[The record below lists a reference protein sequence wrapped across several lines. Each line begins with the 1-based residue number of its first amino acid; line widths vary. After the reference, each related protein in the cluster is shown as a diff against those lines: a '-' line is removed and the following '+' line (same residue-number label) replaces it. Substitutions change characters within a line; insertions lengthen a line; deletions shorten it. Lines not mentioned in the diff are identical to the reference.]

1 MCVENSHSSCPG
13 TIDHHENLQDQPVA
27 QGSAPVKFFLTM
39 SFFRLVKRHE
49 VFLYGQT
56 GGICSQ
62 KSELINSDKF
72 IINLK
77 MQQSKCW
84 SEMKCC
90 VCHPGLLMKV
100 KAICI
105 MLLLVVTE
113 QR

>member
-1 MCVENSHSSCPG
+1 
-13 TIDHHENLQDQPVA
+13 
-27 QGSAPVKFFLTM
+27 M

-62 KSELINSDKF
+62 KSELINSDKS

-100 KAICI
+100 KAMCI
-105 MLLLVVTE
+105 VLLLVVTE